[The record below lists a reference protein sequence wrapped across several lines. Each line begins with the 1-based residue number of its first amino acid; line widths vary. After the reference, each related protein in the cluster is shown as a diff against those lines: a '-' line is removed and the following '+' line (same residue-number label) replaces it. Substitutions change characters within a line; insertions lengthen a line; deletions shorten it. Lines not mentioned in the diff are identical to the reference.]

1 MPKFLYTARDREA
14 NLINGVIEGHDEAF
28 VVKELKKRGFTPVEI
43 SLEKEQAKAAAAVV
57 SSGMKG
63 KVNSMDLVVFSRQL
77 ATLIDAGISL
87 VMSLN
92 ILYDQ
97 VENPFLKKIIS
108 NIKNDI
114 EAGNSLSAS
123 FFKYQNVF
131 PTLFSNMIRA
141 GESSGSLNEILDRV
155 ADYLERIENL
165 KRKIFSSL
173 MYPVVIVGM
182 AILINAFLILKVVPT
197 FKGIFESLGGQL
209 PGPTQFLINI
219 SNFSLRFF
227 PFIVIFLVIATV
239 GFFRYINTE
248 GGRYK
253 FDDLKLKLPLFG
265 PLINKVSISKLTRT
279 LSTLIRSGVSILEA
293 FEISGKVVGNKVIE
307 QACDQVRL
315 RLRAGENIAEPM
327 EETGKFPPFVVKMIA
342 VGEQT
347 GELEKMLG
355 KISDYYDSQVND
367 SLSGITSIIEPLIIA
382 FLGVT
387 IGFVVLA
394 MFLPI
399 FKLSQMIGSK

>member
-28 VVKELKKRGFTPVEI
+28 VVKELKKRGFTPVDI
-43 SLEKEQAKAAAAVV
+43 SLEKEQAKAAAAVA

-63 KVNSMDLVVFSRQL
+63 KVKSMDLVVFSRQL

-114 EAGNSLSAS
+114 ESGNSLSAAFS
-123 FFKYQNVF
+123 KYQNVF

-165 KRKIFSSL
+165 KRKITSSL

-209 PGPTQFLINI
+209 PGPTQFLINV

-227 PFIVIFLVIATV
+227 PFIAIFLFVATIS
-239 GFFRYINTE
+239 FFRYINTE

-253 FDDLKLKLPLFG
+253 FDNVKLKLPLFG

>member
-14 NLINGVIEGHDEAF
+14 NLINGVIEGHDESF
-28 VVKELKKRGFTPVEI
+28 VVKELKKRGFTPIEI

-63 KVNSMDLVVFSRQL
+63 KVKSMDLVVFSRQL

-114 EAGNSLSAS
+114 ESGNSLSAA

-131 PTLFSNMIRA
+131 PSLFSNMIRA

-165 KRKIFSSL
+165 KRKITSSL

-209 PGPTQFLINI
+209 PGPTQFLINL

-239 GFFRYINTE
+239 SVLRYINTE

-253 FDDLKLKLPLFG
+253 FDNLKLNLPLFG
-265 PLINKVSISKLTRT
+265 PLIKKVCISKLTRT

-293 FEISGKVVGNKVIE
+293 FEISGRVVGNRVIE
-307 QACDQVRL
+307 QACEQVRL

-355 KISDYYDSQVND
+355 KVSDYYDSQVND

-399 FKLSQMIGSK
+399 FKLSQMIGAK